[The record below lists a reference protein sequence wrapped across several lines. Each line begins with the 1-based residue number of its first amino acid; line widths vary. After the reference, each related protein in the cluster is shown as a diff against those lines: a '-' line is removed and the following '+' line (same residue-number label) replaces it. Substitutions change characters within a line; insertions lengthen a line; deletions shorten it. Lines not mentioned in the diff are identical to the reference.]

1 MEKVLVAEVLYAQGH
16 KKLNEK
22 YIKCISNNFSVT
34 LLDDGDYFSGV
45 DDSLIDKRIPVK
57 VLKVSRVEIIKTIC
71 HAINLKRIAKIA
83 KETGIRNVIL
93 LSFHTE
99 GFAMARRS
107 FEGINVIVV
116 HHYEI
121 DRMTKIPKEIK
132 SFNKFKN
139 QITHCALEE
148 FITKGIIKEFGVPRE
163 KAYTVN
169 TPVDMVNMQ
178 MPNHDAN
185 LFIGIGQSTDQ
196 KLIDDLIRLDKEG
209 YIKTDTQA
217 KIILRSKAKSYNGTN
232 VEVFTGF
239 LEREEYDK
247 LYREATACI
256 VRYEPTYRLR
266 SSGSIDDAFR
276 NHKKV
281 IVLGFPAGDSYAEMF
296 PQNCVSV
303 KRTEDVLDLLVSEP
317 CLYDEEEGLKFE
329 KMHSFE
335 HVTEQWKAAINSTE
349 Q

>member
-1 MEKVLVAEVLYAQGH
+1 MEKVLIAEVLYAQGH

-22 YIKCISNNFSVT
+22 YIKCISNNFSIT
-34 LLDDGDYFSGV
+34 LLDDGEYFSGV
-45 DDSLIDKRIPVK
+45 EDSLIDKRISVH
-57 VLKVSRVEIIKTIC
+57 VLKVPRVEIIKTLC
-71 HAINLKRIAKIA
+71 HAINLKRIANIA
-83 KETGIRNVIL
+83 KETGIKNVIL

-99 GFAMARRS
+99 GFNVVRHS
-107 FEGINVIVV
+107 FEGLNVIVV

-121 DRMTKIPKEIK
+121 DRMTKNPKEVK
-132 SFNKFKN
+132 SFNKYKN
-139 QITHCALEE
+139 QITHCTLEE
-148 FITKGIIKEFGVPRE
+148 FITEGIIKDFGVALE

-169 TPVDMVNMQ
+169 TPVDMVNVQ
-178 MPNHDAN
+178 KSNHDAN

-209 YIKTDTQA
+209 YIKTDTKA
-217 KIILRSKAKSYNGTN
+217 KIILRSKTTPYKGTN

-239 LEREEYDK
+239 LERDEYDR

-296 PQNCVSV
+296 PKNCVSV
-303 KRTEDVLDLLVSEP
+303 KRIEDVLDILVNEP

-335 HVTEQWKAAINSTE
+335 HVTEQWKAAINNAE